1 MKTKMCEARGCK
13 RTDYAAR
20 GYCSMHYKRLNRN
33 NTLEARPKYPQHGLC
48 AAPNC
53 ERESKIRSHCRKH
66 YMQIRRHGTL
76 TPEKEY
82 TPQIGLCNVPSCIR
96 NKVTKGYCGSHY
108 AKNYAKYKNLV

>member
-48 AAPNC
+48 AGRGVPMLLRA
-53 ERESKIRSHCRKH
+53 SKVRA
-66 YMQIRRHGTL
+66 L
-76 TPEKEY
+76 T
-82 TPQIGLCNVPSCIR
+82 GGAWR
-96 NKVTKGYCGSHY
+96 
-108 AKNYAKYKNLV
+108 